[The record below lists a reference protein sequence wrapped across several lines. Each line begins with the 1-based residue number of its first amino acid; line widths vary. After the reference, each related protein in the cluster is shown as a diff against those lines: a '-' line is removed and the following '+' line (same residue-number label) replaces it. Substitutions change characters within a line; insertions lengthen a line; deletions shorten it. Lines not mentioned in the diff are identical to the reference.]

1 MSITFSFR
9 PLDKFPR
16 PLKTSRTW
24 GPFKTTPQQAQRLVL
39 WECEKMGATHVYL
52 LAACTQKDINTFGEI
67 RHDARMAHPGV
78 VVHCEMPKG
87 KPPRRFACD
96 KFTRWESNMKAI
108 AITLERLRLSGI
120 YGVMESDEQYTGF
133 SALPPGGIPTAE
145 WSSVEEAARWL
156 IAQYGKPCSVGN
168 LLGDPEIFRDVY
180 RAVAEIA
187 HPDKGGRVEVM
198 SKVNRCK
205 DFIEKGTL

>member
-1 MSITFSFR
+1 MSITFNFR

-39 WECEKMGATHVYL
+39 WECEKMGAVHVYL

-145 WSSVEEAARWL
+145 WSSVEHARRWL
-156 IAQYGKPCSVGN
+156 GELCVLPAGTHIDQ
-168 LLGDPEIFRDVY
+168 LY
-180 RAVAEIA
+180 RESAKVA
-187 HPDKGGRVEVM
+187 HPDRGGSNELM